1 MTKITTQQLEGCWQA
16 MASQVTPR
24 KLLFTEDK
32 LCEEVE
38 IATQKTLE
46 VFNRGNSSL
55 GRSTQ
60 MFPEHCTPRIVANFI
75 AGFAKRAKPETLLDP
90 TCGYGYLLA
99 TTGFAAEAKVLQGIE
114 MNTEIADMANQIWQE
129 AIDVINSEALS
140 HLEKNK
146 AKYDM
151 IVCDPPINLRLSS
164 DHLAALQK
172 KPPTNDFTLALIL
185 SSLEALNTSGTAV
198 FSVAPSFLFEKQRE
212 KFLNCLKQIGFKIS
226 ACIQAPSGSRVNTSI
241 ATYMLVIDR
250 GEQGDIFIGQLKDDA
265 THLNQLLVNLHRRK
279 PKGDPSLGRVCSLSG
294 FHGFENFVA
303 REQLERLARDQH
315 WTPHR
320 GFDVFKQYEV
330 SRVRDSTRKSSLKED
345 PSSIFIRLIGKAQ
358 ASRQCERFPTTAEV
372 AHIKVNID
380 LVEPG
385 FMEYWFNECRIGQLT
400 IGSVQSGGTIPRT
413 RIESLLEATIYLP
426 PKDQQ
431 RIVCDAWS
439 YLQKVRAEA
448 DEHETTLSDW
458 SETPAQVLSRIK
470 SINQEDRYEDWIES
484 LPFPLASILWRH
496 HAAKDSYRE
505 RYQTLL
511 HFFEATAAF
520 IATIH
525 LSAYMSN
532 DSEWERIGED
542 LSSKLSKQNL
552 SLEKATFGA
561 WKLIVERLASASSS
575 ALSKANE
582 DTDKI
587 NILEQIYGTS
597 ERQILEMLS
606 HKQLLQVLQSANKIR
621 NDNIGHSGAIG
632 EDAAKQ
638 IHKELLDL
646 VYQLRGIFGRRWNRY
661 ELLQPGPIR
670 YKDGVYK
677 VTCKRII
684 GTRSSPFEEREYESI
699 VPLETDCLYLFDSVC
714 GTGLKLQP
722 FVEVIP
728 SPERQAVTC
737 FIFNRVDRDSARWV
751 SYHFEQES
759 EIYHPSSGVLTAL
772 SKLNRFVTSA

>member
-1 MTKITTQQLEGCWQA
+1 MIKITAQQLEGCWQA

-24 KLLFTEDK
+24 KLLFTEDE
-32 LCEEVE
+32 LNVEVE
-38 IATQKTLE
+38 IAAQKTLDI
-46 VFNRGNSSL
+46 FKRGNYSQ
-55 GRSTQ
+55 GRSMQ

-114 MNTEIADMANQIWQE
+114 INTETADTANQIWGV
-129 AIDVINSEALS
+129 AIDVIKSEALVY
-140 HLEKNK
+140 LENNE
-146 AKYDM
+146 ALYDM
-151 IVCDPPINLRLSS
+151 IVCDPPINLRINSH
-164 DHLAALQK
+164 HLEALQK
-172 KPPTNDFTLALIL
+172 KPPTNDFTWALIL
-185 SSLEALNTSGTAV
+185 SSLKSLSPSGTAI
-198 FSVAPSFLFEKQRE
+198 FSVSPSFLFEKQRE
-212 KFLNCLKQIGFKIS
+212 KFLNCLKEIGFKIS

-265 THLNQLLVNLHRRK
+265 THLTQLLSNLHRRK

-294 FHGFENFVA
+294 FQSFENFSA
-303 REQLERLARDQH
+303 REQLERLARDRQ
-315 WTPHR
+315 WSPHR
-320 GFDVFKQYEV
+320 GGDVIKEYEV
-330 SRVRDSTRKSSLKED
+330 SRAEKSTRKYSLQED
-345 PSSIFIRLIGKAQ
+345 ASSIFIRLIGKVQ
-358 ASRQCERFPTTAEV
+358 ARRQSEGFPITAEV
-372 AHIKVNID
+372 AHIKVNTD
-380 LVEPG
+380 LVEPA
-385 FMEYWFNECRIGQLT
+385 FMEYWLNECRIGQLT
-400 IGSVQSGGTIPRT
+400 IGSVQSGGTIPRA

-426 PKDQQ
+426 SKDQQ
-431 RIVCDAWS
+431 RSVCDAWS
-439 YLQKVRAEA
+439 YLQKVRSEC
-448 DEHETTLSDW
+448 DELETTLSDW
-458 SETPAQVLSRIK
+458 PESPAQVLSRIQ
-470 SINQEDRYEDWIES
+470 SINQEDRYEDWLES

-552 SLEKATFGA
+552 SLETATFGA
-561 WKLIVERLASASSS
+561 WKLIVERLASTSSS

-597 ERQILEMLS
+597 ERQVMEMLS
-606 HKQLLQVLQSANKIR
+606 HKQLLQILQSANKIR

-632 EDAAKQ
+632 EDAARQ
-638 IHKELLDL
+638 IHKELLNL

-670 YKDGVYK
+670 YKDGVYN

-699 VPLETDCLYLFDSVC
+699 MPLETDCLYLFDSVC

-737 FIFNRVDRDSARWV
+737 FIFNRLYKDSARWV

-759 EIYHPSSGVLTAL
+759 EIYHPSSEVLTAL

>member
-1 MTKITTQQLEGCWQA
+1 MTKITAQQLEGCWQA

-24 KLLFTEDK
+24 KLLFTEDEI
-32 LCEEVE
+32 CEEVD

-46 VFNRGNSSL
+46 VFNRGNSSR

-75 AGFAKRAKPETLLDP
+75 AGFAKRAKPKTLLDP

-114 MNTEIADMANQIWQE
+114 MNTEIADMANQIWQQT
-129 AIDVINSEALS
+129 IDVINSEAIS

-185 SSLEALNTSGTAV
+185 SSLEALNTSGTAI

-212 KFLNCLKQIGFKIS
+212 KFLNCIKEIGFKIS
-226 ACIQAPSGSRVNTSI
+226 ACIQAPCGSRVNTSI

-265 THLNQLLVNLHRRK
+265 THLNQLLANLHRRK

-303 REQLERLARDQH
+303 REQLERLARDKQ
-315 WTPHR
+315 WTSHR
-320 GFDVFKQYEV
+320 GFDVIKQYEV
-330 SRVRDSTRKSSLKED
+330 LRVRDSKRKSSLKED
-345 PSSIFIRLIGKAQ
+345 SSSIFIRLIGKAQ
-358 ASRQCERFPTTAEV
+358 ASRQSERFPITAEV

-431 RIVCDAWS
+431 RIVCDAWL

-448 DEHETTLSDW
+448 DELETSLSDW
-458 SETPAQVLSRIK
+458 SESPAQVLVRIK
-470 SINQEDRYEDWIES
+470 SINQEDLYEDWLES

-552 SLEKATFGA
+552 SLEKATFGT

-597 ERQILEMLS
+597 ERQVLEMLT

-670 YKDGVYK
+670 YKDGVYN

-728 SPERQAVTC
+728 SPEKQAVTC